1 MHFRGL
7 KQETPAVVKPDRCD
21 IVMYCGIISSELL
34 LQTCILTKLNLSF
47 SSPQSSFCSQLI
59 TMPTPIIDI
68 ECHREYIKSLFQED
82 NIKKQEICDIL
93 LQKFGIHIS
102 LHTLESQL
110 KQWGIAKNRLSEDTP
125 ELRLCLTVLFFDV
138 GLEDKDI
145 LHVLQH
151 KGYQIELRK
160 LQTIRKDMGLF

>member
-1 MHFRGL
+1 
-7 KQETPAVVKPDRCD
+7 
-21 IVMYCGIISSELL
+21 
-34 LQTCILTKLNLSF
+34 
-47 SSPQSSFCSQLI
+47 
-59 TMPTPIIDI
+59 MPTPIIDI

-93 LQKFGIHIS
+93 LQKFRIHIS
-102 LHTLESQL
+102 LRTLESWL

-125 ELRLCLTVLFFDV
+125 ELRLRLTVLFFDV

-151 KGYQIELRK
+151 EHYQIELRK
-160 LQTIRKDMGLF
+160 LQTIRKDMGLFRRGSVFNKEESDMVLEQLVQKELDKGEILTFGRGLLYEYFRSKGHIIGR